1 MHFASAPLAMFLL
14 LTAAPAAAA
23 AGNAADGKIKAYTCG
38 GCHGIE
44 GYRNA
49 YPSYRVP
56 KIYRQHEEYLVTALK
71 AYRSGERRH
80 PTMQAQG
87 ESLTEQ
93 DIADIA
99 AYLAGADAPVAEAK

>member
-1 MHFASAPLAMFLL
+1 MRTLPAFFALLALAL
-14 LTAAPAAAA
+14 PVAAVE
-23 AGNAADGKIKAYTCG
+23 GNAADGKIKAYTCG

-56 KIYRQHEEYLVTALK
+56 KIYRQHYDYLVTVLK

-87 ESLTEQ
+87 ESLSDQ

-99 AYLAGADAPVAEAK
+99 IYLAGTDAPAAP

>member
-1 MHFASAPLAMFLL
+1 MRKVFIYSLNLILLAFSGFASASEGD
-14 LTAAPAAAA
+14 AA
-23 AGNAADGKIKAYTCG
+23 AGKLKVYTCT

-49 YPSYRVP
+49 YPNYRVP
-56 KIYRQHEEYLVTALK
+56 KINGQNREYITAALNAYK
-71 AYRSGERRH
+71 AGERQH
-80 PTMQAQG
+80 PTMRAQG

-99 AYLAGADAPVAEAK
+99 AYLSEAHTSGSP